1 MANHSVSHYPNIG
14 ALGEDLV
21 AQWLLSQGAV
31 ILHRRWHCRWGELD
45 IIAQQEPADLVFV
58 EVKTRS
64 RGNWDADGLLS
75 ITSQK
80 QAKLWQAVQLFL
92 SVHPE
97 LADNPCRFD
106 VALVRCQRLAEEL
119 SHNLNFEASNISGF
133 EPPSAAQQKES
144 NVGQSPFMLE
154 SAAHIAGYRLV
165 LQQYIQ
171 GAFDFSY

>member
-1 MANHSVSHYPNIG
+1 MANHSVSHYPDIG

-21 AQWLLSQGAV
+21 AQWLLSQGWA

-45 IIAQQEPADLVFV
+45 IIAQQQRADLVFV

-75 ITSQK
+75 ITPQK

-97 LADNPCRFD
+97 LADNVCRFD
-106 VALVRCQRLAEEL
+106 VALVRCQRLAKKS
-119 SHNLNFEASNISGF
+119 SHNLNFEVSNNSCF
-133 EPPSAAQQKES
+133 DPPSAAEQKES
-144 NVGQSPFMLE
+144 NVEQSRLTLE
-154 SAAHIAGYRLV
+154 PAAQIAGYRLV
-165 LQQYIQ
+165 LHQYIQ
-171 GAFDFSY
+171 AAFDFRS